1 MSLNERTPI
10 IRKNNS
16 RVYNVYGDGNLKI
29 AYNLADMNLGLVNK
43 TRNTGFVPPKGLFS
57 KRKHPETVNSRF
69 NDGFFPNAK
78 AASMLEHGWRQAEQL
93 EDLHAGK
100 KGLLTFDDE
109 PGKEVEVIEGHHGI
123 PVPVTATTGWTKY
136 GYTFKEIGSEDS
148 KPLELLEKDRHTK
161 WDFYLPTKPVPFTP
175 RAPNVGQRSSK
186 KRKVKKGRKT
196 RKMCRKD

>member
-10 IRKNNS
+10 IRKKKTDL
-16 RVYNVYGDGNLKI
+16 YKVYGDLKI
-29 AYNLADMNLGLVNK
+29 AYNLEDLNLGLVNK

-69 NDGFFPNAK
+69 NDGFFTNAK

-100 KGLLTFDDE
+100 TGLLTFDDGPE
-109 PGKEVEVIEGHHGI
+109 MEVEVIEGHHRI

-136 GYTFKEIGSEDS
+136 GYTFKEIV

-161 WDFYLPTKPVPFTP
+161 WNFYLPTKPVPFTP

-196 RKMCRKD
+196 RKTRKA